1 MSPLATLLWIT
12 NLFIDTFGQLSF
24 KAASHAP
31 SAAGV
36 AARWRAMLTTPWLWL
51 GIGTYVIEFF
61 VYLAF
66 LSKVQLSEGVLMT
79 SLNIVAVMIGGRLF
93 FKEALTP
100 NRVLATFLIATGV
113 ALVGYGGFTK

>member
-24 KAASHAP
+24 KAASRAP
-31 SAAGV
+31 SSSGIAD
-36 AARWRAMLTTPWLWL
+36 RWRAMLKTPWMWL
-51 GIGTYVIEFF
+51 GIGTYVVEFF

-66 LSKVQLSEGVLMT
+66 LSKVPLSEGVLMT
-79 SLNIVAVMIGGRLF
+79 SLNIVAVMIGGRLIF
-93 FKEALTP
+93 REALTP

-113 ALVGYGGFTK
+113 ALVGWGGFSK